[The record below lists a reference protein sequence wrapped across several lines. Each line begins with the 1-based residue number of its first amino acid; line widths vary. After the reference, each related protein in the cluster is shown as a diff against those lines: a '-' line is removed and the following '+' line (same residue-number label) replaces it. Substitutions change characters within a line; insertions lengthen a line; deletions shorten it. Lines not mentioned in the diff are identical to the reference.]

1 MSKVYVLFMSILI
14 YVFNVLSIG
23 ECREVVFVLNA
34 GQSMNV
40 SDPFH
45 IASESIVWATQNL
58 AEDDE
63 VAIVTFQNDANIIRT
78 LSKVGNNPT
87 PNFSVN
93 YYNSSNAGAGLLT
106 AIDMLSPKFNT
117 QRDIIFITNGDF
129 NNAQSAENFKAG
141 LKQASWLGIPVY
153 LIDLRY
159 NVNPQNYREYEGV
172 KFLPINYNELLT
184 TIRTILQGDWHLP
197 HISLPTNNLTSGTL
211 KFELPVTSAKHLK
224 ISLFSSKT
232 GTAQLKYIQS
242 DNIFQGHFVKIFN
255 INTPTSTE
263 FEIAADYPQGSG
275 LTLDV
280 VPTVA
285 GTLQTKP
292 GTKFL
297 IKDILEITPVY
308 ANNPDTKILSD
319 TFFEGKKINLLV
331 NDKNVAGEIQNGT
344 IQLPLDDLDENIS
357 LQKIYFEDVGIIF
370 DGDDTARLVVPKN
383 HYGAILLSLIGLL
396 IIGGLSWRI
405 NRKKYSYAKANPFI
419 TQEKTL
425 PPVESYSKLVK
436 SSNAEFN
443 GKLVLYA
450 TKIPDDE
457 DFAPREFNLFR
468 MNFEK
473 IPMSYVLEKCGIF
486 KMFPNAVDIFISP
499 NGNGISIDNQSDC
512 TITKRNNIISKGAH
526 VDIYYDDSIN
536 IASKDETAEL
546 IMVYKSLK
554 PN

>member
-1 MSKVYVLFMSILI
+1 MSKFYVLFMSILI

-242 DNIFQGHFVKIFN
+242 DNIFQGHF
-255 INTPTSTE
+255 
-263 FEIAADYPQGSG
+263 
-275 LTLDV
+275 
-280 VPTVA
+280 
-285 GTLQTKP
+285 
-292 GTKFL
+292 
-297 IKDILEITPVY
+297 
-308 ANNPDTKILSD
+308 
-319 TFFEGKKINLLV
+319 
-331 NDKNVAGEIQNGT
+331 
-344 IQLPLDDLDENIS
+344 
-357 LQKIYFEDVGIIF
+357 
-370 DGDDTARLVVPKN
+370 
-383 HYGAILLSLIGLL
+383 
-396 IIGGLSWRI
+396 
-405 NRKKYSYAKANPFI
+405 
-419 TQEKTL
+419 
-425 PPVESYSKLVK
+425 
-436 SSNAEFN
+436 
-443 GKLVLYA
+443 
-450 TKIPDDE
+450 
-457 DFAPREFNLFR
+457 
-468 MNFEK
+468 
-473 IPMSYVLEKCGIF
+473 
-486 KMFPNAVDIFISP
+486 
-499 NGNGISIDNQSDC
+499 
-512 TITKRNNIISKGAH
+512 
-526 VDIYYDDSIN
+526 
-536 IASKDETAEL
+536 
-546 IMVYKSLK
+546 
-554 PN
+554 